1 MASKKAKKCILLSNF
16 LLANDKI
23 AIEILFDHFELLLY
37 IGRVKNKLNT
47 DMFHRYEFLKF
58 LPVKSTMNQINSGAS
73 FVGLN
78 YYGVRKAE
86 KNIIIVFYRKDI

>member
-1 MASKKAKKCILLSNF
+1 MASKKAKKCISLSNF

-47 DMFHRYEFLKF
+47 DMFHRYEFL
-58 LPVKSTMNQINSGAS
+58 PVKSTMNQINSGAS
-73 FVGLN
+73 LLGLN